1 MKDLARQI
9 RQAIRGRCSD
19 ERGVALIVAA
29 GSMIALTSAVAL
41 AVDVGMLTVARTQA
55 QTAADGAAMAG
66 AAMLIQTPDNAG
78 RARIRAIEYA
88 GFNAIQG
95 DGALVQDED
104 VVVDLG
110 ARTVGVQ
117 VLRTEARGNPMGTFF
132 ARIFGV
138 TSVDITAWAKARAS
152 YAGGINCLLPL
163 AIPDRW
169 EEATGVPG
177 NDPDVFNPELGDEYI
192 PWMDASTDPPTY
204 NEESFTGYSEND
216 IGEQIVLTINDGGGL
231 YQPGWYDAWR
241 PPGQQG
247 ADDYEENIR
256 GCVDPSISYYVGQ
269 TVITEQGNM
278 AGKTAT
284 GFRDLINQDPEAAW
298 NDNDGMKCVTDQ
310 AYVSRINEPQH
321 CRDSPRIRPIP
332 MFDPTDGPASGAK
345 PFDLTNFAGVFV
357 EEIQGGGNNAQF
369 TARFIGYQGLKPVDT
384 IGEAAGPQF
393 KVVQLIE

>member
-9 RQAIRGRCSD
+9 LQTIRGRCSD

-29 GSMIALTSAVAL
+29 GSMVALTSAVAL

-66 AAMLIQTPDNAG
+66 AAMLIPSPDNAG
-78 RARIRAIEYA
+78 LARLRAIEYA

-138 TSVDITAWAKARAS
+138 TSVDITAYAKARAS

-163 AIPDRW
+163 AVPDQW
-169 EEATGVPG
+169 EEAGGPG
-177 NDPDVFNPELGDEYI
+177 NPPDEYNPELGDTYV
-192 PWMDASTDPPTY
+192 PWMDASTNPPTY
-204 NEESFTGYSEND
+204 NNDDYTGYSDDD
-216 IGEQIVLTINDGGGL
+216 IGKEVLLTLNDGGGIIH
-231 YQPGWYDAWR
+231 PGWYSAWR
-241 PPGQQG
+241 PPGQSG
-247 ADDYEENIR
+247 ASDYRENIR
-256 GCVDPSISYYVGQ
+256 ACVDPSISYSVGQ
-269 TVITEQGNM
+269 TVYTEQGNM
-278 AGKTAT
+278 SGPTGQ
-284 GFRDLINQDPEAAW
+284 GFRDLINEDPEAAW
-298 NDNDGMKCVTDQ
+298 NKSMNCVTDQ
-310 AYVSRINEPQH
+310 AYKDYLDAPEH

-332 MFDPTDGPASGAK
+332 MFDPNYPPEQGHK
-345 PFDLTNFAGVFV
+345 PFELTNFAAVFV

-369 TARFIGYQGLKPVDT
+369 VARWIGYQGLDPVDEL
-384 IGEAAGPQF
+384 GEAAGPQF
-393 KVVQLIE
+393 KVIQLIE